1 MSDLRLIDV
10 HAHLQDEKFAED
22 LPEVIKRAKN
32 AGVTRIVNAGTTV
45 ADSRRAVEIAAEYPG
60 CLALI
65 GIHPHEASSF
75 NVDSVTELRS
85 LASEP
90 GVLGIGEIGIDFHY
104 DFSPRDV
111 QIKVFKELWQLAAE
125 LQMPAVVH
133 VREAYNAFFEA
144 IAGLPAPAKV
154 LLHCFSG
161 DLDIARRAV
170 DMGFHFSIGGALTF
184 PKSELTREV
193 FGFLPANRIHLETD
207 CPYLAPQFKR
217 GKRNEPAY
225 LTSTLEQMAKVRRLS
240 TPAMAEIINQNAIE
254 LFGTKAGK

>member
-104 DFSPRDV
+104 DFSPHDV

-125 LQMPAVVH
+125 LQVPAVVH

-240 TPAMAEIINQNAIE
+240 APAMAEIINQNAIE

>member
-45 ADSRRAVEIAAEYPG
+45 ADSRRAVEIAAKYPG

-111 QIKVFKELWQLAAE
+111 QIKVFKELWQLAAA
-125 LQMPAVVH
+125 LQMPAVIH
-133 VREAYNAFFEA
+133 VREAYDAFFEA
-144 IAGLPAPAKV
+144 ITGLPAPAKV

-254 LFGTKAGK
+254 LFGTKAG

>member
-104 DFSPRDV
+104 DFSPHDV

-125 LQMPAVVH
+125 LQVPAVVH

-144 IAGLPAPAKV
+144 IAGLPLGEGSA
-154 LLHCFSG
+154 LLLRRSG
-161 DLDIARRAV
+161 R
-170 DMGFHFSIGGALTF
+170 
-184 PKSELTREV
+184 SEE
-193 FGFLPANRIHLETD
+193 
-207 CPYLAPQFKR
+207 
-217 GKRNEPAY
+217 
-225 LTSTLEQMAKVRRLS
+225 LS
-240 TPAMAEIINQNAIE
+240 TWGFIFRSAALWLSRNRNLP
-254 LFGTKAGK
+254 

>member
-240 TPAMAEIINQNAIE
+240 APAMAEIINQNAIE

>member
-10 HAHLQDEKFAED
+10 HAHLQDEKFADD
-22 LPEVIKRAKN
+22 LPDVVKRAKS

-45 ADSRRAVEIAAEYPG
+45 ADSRRAVEIAAKYPG

-75 NVDSVTELRS
+75 NENSVAELKS

-90 GVLGIGEIGIDFHY
+90 GVIGIGEIGIDFHY

-125 LQMPAVVH
+125 LQMTAVVH
-133 VREAYNAFFEA
+133 VREAYDAFFEA
-144 IAGLPAPAKV
+144 IVGLPAPTKV

-170 DMGFHFSIGGALTF
+170 DMNFHFSIGGALTF
-184 PKSELTREV
+184 PKSDLTREV

-225 LTSTLEQMAKVRRLS
+225 LTAALEQMAKVRRLS
-240 TPAMAEIINQNAIE
+240 TSAMAEILNQNAIE
-254 LFGTKAGK
+254 LFGTKAGN